1 MQFRDS
7 YNAIL
12 GHKTFFYHHGAD
24 IVPWIPGWLMGNRH
38 VGHRLWWTD
47 YRFTWTEEPTTDPPL
62 FELAANLGM
71 LLWRRRAIGFEA
83 LLADHR
89 VSTYQALLTWPTL

>member
-1 MQFRDS
+1 
-7 YNAIL
+7 
-12 GHKTFFYHHGAD
+12 
-24 IVPWIPGWLMGNRH
+24 MGNRH

-83 LLADHR
+83 LLADHH
-89 VSTYQALLTWPTL
+89 VSTYQALLT